1 LEVLDQKEKKMALD
15 AASKQ
20 QMVDIEMGSFYGVTA
35 TAKAFTNESSR
46 YGGQFYRIYRDC
58 GDKDAGAKAA
68 AAHAAV
74 KAIKDTGMTIPSDLR
89 IYCIGDNNAQN
100 RAFHRGQGWVKIAFV
115 VLGGKAV
122 VGGRADAVSATRLG
136 GYAIPA
142 ISCIHEIG
150 HCLHET
156 SAGDDLYFGTGS
168 ILTGAPVNAT
178 QVSGYAAMTK
188 KEFVAE
194 VFASLILGRTFN
206 QAVMDEY
213 RLYQGPVVP

>member
-1 LEVLDQKEKKMALD
+1 MALD
-15 AASKQ
+15 AARKQ

-178 QVSGYAAMTK
+178 QVSGYADVYKRQK
-188 KEFVAE
+188 K
-194 VFASLILGRTFN
+194 
-206 QAVMDEY
+206 
-213 RLYQGPVVP
+213 